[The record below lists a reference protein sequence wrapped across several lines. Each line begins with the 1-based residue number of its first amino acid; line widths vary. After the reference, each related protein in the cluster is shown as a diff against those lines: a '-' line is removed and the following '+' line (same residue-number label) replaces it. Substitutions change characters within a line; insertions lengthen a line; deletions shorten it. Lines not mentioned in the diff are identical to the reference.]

1 MPYGCSYK
9 EFWSCKPIEFSGN
22 EGPIAALRWIEKT
35 EAVLKISK
43 CAEEDKITFAS
54 NLFKNSTLEWWN
66 TILQSRGSDKVYNME
81 WEEFKNMVERKFC
94 PPNEKEQIANKFLN
108 LRMTGIDSKGYTTTF
123 FEYARIVPTL
133 ASPEL
138 VLISR
143 YIWGLIGEIRH
154 VVKAA
159 RPQTIEEVVELANT
173 LTDELIRTRE
183 EDQKRNLTQRLTQE
197 FRSGNY
203 NRRNVGSTSAPYCKY
218 CKRKH
223 SGKCP
228 IYCNFCKIS
237 GHKEED
243 CRKKANSRVCFNC
256 GEQGHIKTNC
266 PKLAPVANNKN
277 PKNARAFILTAD
289 EAKIIPD
296 VIAGTFLVN
305 DIFAKVLF
313 DSGANQSFINTSFCK
328 LLNQSLTKLPQE
340 CLVETA
346 NGETV
351 RISEIMQGAKIEIF
365 NQKFI
370 ANLYPMNLAG
380 FDVVL
385 GMDWLIANKAN
396 ILCDQKS
403 IQVNSPRGENITI
416 KGNNPSRSTKFISV
430 MKTASYIRK
439 GSIVYLISIITN
451 TKGKELKDIPVVSQF
466 SDVFPEE
473 LPGLSPDREV
483 EFRIHLLPG
492 TAPIAKAPYRL
503 APAEM
508 QELKKQLDELL
519 EKGFIQPSSLPW
531 GAPILFVKKKD
542 GSMRMCIDYRELNK
556 VTIKNRYPLP
566 RIDDL
571 FDQLQGARF
580 FSTIDLRSGYHQLK
594 VQEEDIPKTAFRTR
608 YGHYEF
614 TVMPF
619 GLTNAPA
626 AFMDMMNRICKPYLD
641 KFIIVFIDD
650 ILIYSK
656 SKEEHAKYMHL
667 LLSLLRKEK
676 LYAKFS
682 KCEF

>member
-43 CAEEDKITFAS
+43 CAKEDKIMFAS
-54 NLFKNSTLEWWN
+54 NLFKNAALEWWN
-66 TILQSRGSDKVYNME
+66 TILQSRGSDRIYNME

-108 LRMTGIDSKGYTTTF
+108 LRMTGVDSKGYTTTF

-133 ASPEL
+133 ASPEP

-159 RPQTIEEVVELANT
+159 RPQTIEEAVELANT

-183 EDQKRNLTQRLTQE
+183 EDQRRNLTQKLTRE
-197 FRSGNY
+197 FRSGNS

-223 SGKCP
+223 SGKCS

-277 PKNARAFILTAD
+277 TKNARAFVLTAD
-289 EAKIIPD
+289 EARMIPD

-351 RISEIMQGAKIEIF
+351 RIFEILQGARIEIF

-370 ANLYPMNLAG
+370 ANLYPMNLVG
-380 FDVVL
+380 FDIVL

-403 IQVNSPRGENITI
+403 I
-416 KGNNPSRSTKFISV
+416 
-430 MKTASYIRK
+430 
-439 GSIVYLISIITN
+439 
-451 TKGKELKDIPVVSQF
+451 
-466 SDVFPEE
+466 
-473 LPGLSPDREV
+473 
-483 EFRIHLLPG
+483 
-492 TAPIAKAPYRL
+492 
-503 APAEM
+503 
-508 QELKKQLDELL
+508 
-519 EKGFIQPSSLPW
+519 
-531 GAPILFVKKKD
+531 
-542 GSMRMCIDYRELNK
+542 
-556 VTIKNRYPLP
+556 
-566 RIDDL
+566 
-571 FDQLQGARF
+571 
-580 FSTIDLRSGYHQLK
+580 
-594 VQEEDIPKTAFRTR
+594 
-608 YGHYEF
+608 
-614 TVMPF
+614 
-619 GLTNAPA
+619 
-626 AFMDMMNRICKPYLD
+626 
-641 KFIIVFIDD
+641 
-650 ILIYSK
+650 
-656 SKEEHAKYMHL
+656 
-667 LLSLLRKEK
+667 
-676 LYAKFS
+676 
-682 KCEF
+682 